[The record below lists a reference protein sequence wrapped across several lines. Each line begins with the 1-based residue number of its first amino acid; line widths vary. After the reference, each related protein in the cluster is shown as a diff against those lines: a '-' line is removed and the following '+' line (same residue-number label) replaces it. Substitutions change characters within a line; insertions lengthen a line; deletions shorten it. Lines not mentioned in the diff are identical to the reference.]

1 MKAYNMPPSS
11 PPAFRVF
18 FGETFLSFDQLN
30 LLQLVAE
37 EEAEMDDE
45 VDNEAAV
52 GEEEEAAVGE
62 DDGAADGENDEA
74 AVGDDNEA
82 AVGEDEEIAVG
93 EDERTSIWSLLWR
106 FLTSVWGTTKSIF
119 MACVCW

>member
-1 MKAYNMPPSS
+1 MSI
-11 PPAFRVF
+11 
-18 FGETFLSFDQLN
+18 DQLN

-74 AVGDDNEA
+74 PVGDDNEA
-82 AVGEDEEIAVG
+82 ADGEDEEIALG
-93 EDERTSIWSLLWR
+93 EDERKSIWSLLWR
-106 FLTSVWGTTKSIF
+106 FLTSVWGTTKSITSKHTP
-119 MACVCW
+119 

>member
-1 MKAYNMPPSS
+1 M
-11 PPAFRVF
+11 
-18 FGETFLSFDQLN
+18 SFDQLN

-52 GEEEEAAVGE
+52 GE
-62 DDGAADGENDEA
+62 DDGAGDGENDEA
-74 AVGDDNEA
+74 AVGVDNEA

-93 EDERTSIWSLLWR
+93 ENERTSIWSLLWR